1 MIPRHKLFAL
11 KEMVCETDPF
21 AFLTINQIN
30 EVNGQGFTRERIA
43 YEELKRNSLNYLLRL
58 GL

>member
-1 MIPRHKLFAL
+1 MCVIPRHKLFVL

-43 YEELKRNSLNYLLRL
+43 YEELKKEII
-58 GL
+58 